1 MCLINRLH
9 SKALVILESFIIFA
23 IAIAHL
29 GFGFILKFKN
39 FSEFKVYELFDS
51 SPLFDFSLENI
62 CKNKSAVIFHRWK
75 GRRDYSHMFDYE
87 SPDSYIRDATD
98 IKKINGKFFC
108 FRNISYKDLLN
119 NGQIIKK
126 GSECPLE
133 YHKNCGRLDTLE
145 QELCIKEN
153 EKCPLYDIGIG
164 NKSNDKNYIYDEISK
179 VYYNNENYNKE
190 NKTIIGSLVLNEGQP
205 CYNTSEKLWRR
216 FIYEEVGKNHL
227 ICDMEVFG
235 KYNDERY
242 ENKGNISYKRLYEDN
257 LNSYSREMIF
267 RELTGKEEVSLY
279 KREFL
284 GIDKKCDENYILT
297 KDSYDYFHD
306 NIQSEST
313 LLLVEGFLHS
323 ISGLIAFIGILCV
336 LCRNT
341 DKEDFKE
348 MVHPGV
354 MCIFYCMYMVMFIP
368 CFVLQIIFFSRIKK
382 YDLYLYNCSDSTTNE
397 SIRKGAGD
405 DYKQYIYCAINF
417 FLDLFLATTN
427 FLAIL
432 IGLILMK
439 NDKLKEKSNKQK
451 ESKEQCQD
459 KSIEKSDIN
468 HDYEIN
474 NPEIP
479 LNNYYPDPN

>member
-29 GFGFILKFKN
+29 GFGFILKFRN

-133 YHKNCGRLDTLE
+133 YHKNCGKLDTLE

-153 EKCPLYDIGIG
+153 EKCPLYDLGIG
-164 NKSNDKNYIYDEISK
+164 NKSNDKNYIYDEKIN

-190 NKTIIGSLVLNEGQP
+190 NKAIIGRLILNEGQP
-205 CYNTSEKLWRR
+205 CYNSNEKLWTA
-216 FIYEEVGKNHL
+216 FDYEEAGKTHL
-227 ICDMEVFG
+227 KCDIEVFG
-235 KYNDERY
+235 KYNDDRY
-242 ENKGNISYKRLYEDN
+242 ENKGNISYKKLYKDN
-257 LNSYSREMIF
+257 LDSQCQEMIF
-267 RELTGKEEVSLY
+267 DDLTGNEEMSLF

-284 GIDKKCDENYILT
+284 GIDKKCDENYILSRESF
-297 KDSYDYFHD
+297 DIFHD
-306 NIQSEST
+306 NIRYEST
-313 LLLVEGFLHS
+313 VLIIEGFIHFFSCLY
-323 ISGLIAFIGILCV
+323 IFIHV
-336 LCRNT
+336 LCSIFKNEK
-341 DKEDFKE
+341 KESYKE

-354 MCIFYCMYMVMFIP
+354 MCFFYCSFMALFII
-368 CFVLQIIFFSRIKK
+368 CFSLQIFFFSRIKK
-382 YDLYLYNCSDSTTNE
+382 
-397 SIRKGAGD
+397 K
-405 DYKQYIYCAINF
+405 
-417 FLDLFLATTN
+417 
-427 FLAIL
+427 
-432 IGLILMK
+432 
-439 NDKLKEKSNKQK
+439 
-451 ESKEQCQD
+451 
-459 KSIEKSDIN
+459 
-468 HDYEIN
+468 
-474 NPEIP
+474 
-479 LNNYYPDPN
+479 